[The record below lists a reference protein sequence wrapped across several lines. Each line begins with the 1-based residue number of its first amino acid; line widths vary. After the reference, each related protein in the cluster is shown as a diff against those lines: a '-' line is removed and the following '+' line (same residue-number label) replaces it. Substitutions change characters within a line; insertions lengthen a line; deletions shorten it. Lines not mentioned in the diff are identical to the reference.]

1 MLQAE
6 HRIYIY
12 LCIVIALLVIPIL
25 PFVYITSS
33 AWPMALLMS
42 SLALWMELG
51 ERNKPRS

>member
-25 PFVYITSS
+25 PFVSITSI

-51 ERNKPRS
+51 QQNNSGS